1 MSAQTKLPPSTA
13 NPNLPTPP
21 PLEKD
26 VDVDTV
32 IYSFLDAFPDPTDE
46 QVFYLG
52 RILGF
57 EPHEFEAKISELL
70 DQDEVLHDF
79 DPEDPEDP
87 DLHRDTLDLFMLALF
102 LFEPNLSNGMINDLA
117 ELLGMSVGDLDTR
130 INRLLV
136 QDQGIDPD
144 LDDLDDLDEEG
155 ELSGLEDLDDEELE
169 DDVDMDMEED
179 VLT

>member
-79 DPEDPEDP
+79 DQEDDPEGGDEAYK
-87 DLHRDTLDLFMLALF
+87 DTLDLFMLALF
-102 LFEPNLSNGMINDLA
+102 LFDSNISDGMVNDLA
-117 ELLGMSVGDLDTR
+117 ELLGMSVGDLETR

-136 QDQGIDPD
+136 QDQGVDPD

-169 DDVDMDMEED
+169 DVEVEED